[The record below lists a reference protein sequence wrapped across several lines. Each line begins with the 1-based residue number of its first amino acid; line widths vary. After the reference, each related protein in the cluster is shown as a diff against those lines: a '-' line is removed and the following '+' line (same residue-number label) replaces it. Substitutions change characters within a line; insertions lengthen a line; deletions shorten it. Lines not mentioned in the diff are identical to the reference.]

1 MATYCR
7 HKSYFTGP
15 LKENRSSKFEPAGA
29 GIFLRTHNCSNKN
42 PTATY
47 SSKKLVPAI
56 TAESYLHRFAN
67 DYRAARGAQDQG
79 WLRIEKQMGNSH
91 SRKKN
96 GKLPSRKE
104 KKKSAS
110 TRGEHQTQRTG
121 TAATATATVSS
132 ASKSKAAT
140 TTHVVQEN
148 PAANMSS
155 ISKPADNDVVMAESA
170 GNNGAI
176 VLDMLSDVR
185 TRYHVNPKEIGH
197 GHYGVV
203 RKCMDRET
211 KVWYAIKSIRKSKV
225 GD

>member
-1 MATYCR
+1 
-7 HKSYFTGP
+7 
-15 LKENRSSKFEPAGA
+15 
-29 GIFLRTHNCSNKN
+29 
-42 PTATY
+42 
-47 SSKKLVPAI
+47 
-56 TAESYLHRFAN
+56 
-67 DYRAARGAQDQG
+67 
-79 WLRIEKQMGNSH
+79 MGNSH